1 MNITINLTI
10 TIGTAADGT
19 QTVTIAPQAASV
31 APAVPTP
38 PPVVEAPV
46 AASESVAV
54 TESPTRNLFDSLQSA
69 LAAPAGS
76 LSADELLTMH
86 EGALTPYTDEDDEL
100 DGEPVPV
107 GDLFAIAPPAPAE
120 TPADDV
126 SEETIMAA
134 LQAIQQGRR
143 VPPGSGKAVPILEA
157 RAWIFRR
164 EGRWAATATGSV
176 EANRW
181 TKKNRHGAA

>member
-38 PPVVEAPV
+38 PHVVEAP
-46 AASESVAV
+46 AAVSESVDV
-54 TESPTRNLFDSLQSA
+54 VE
-69 LAAPAGS
+69 APA
-76 LSADELLTMH
+76 ADHIADAGNMVE
-86 EGALTPYTDEDDEL
+86 APSQPYTDDDDDL

-107 GDLFAIAPPAPAE
+107 GDLFAIAPPVPAE
-120 TPADDV
+120 TSADDV

-134 LQAIQQGRR
+134 MQAIQQGRR
-143 VPPGSGKAVPILEA
+143 VPPGSGKAVPILEQ
-157 RAWIFRR
+157 RAWIFKR
-164 EGRWAATATGSV
+164 EGRWAATTTGSV
-176 EANRW
+176 EANRHA
-181 TKKNRHGAA
+181 KKNRHGAA